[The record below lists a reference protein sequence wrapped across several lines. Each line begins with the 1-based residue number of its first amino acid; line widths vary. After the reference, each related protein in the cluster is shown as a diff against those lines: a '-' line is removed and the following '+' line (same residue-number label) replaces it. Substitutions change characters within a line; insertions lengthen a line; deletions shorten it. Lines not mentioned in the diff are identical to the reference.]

1 MDSTARRTPAAP
13 TAPPSVLGDGPGSAI
28 DDLLDGLE
36 VDPEE
41 SWDAFLG
48 LESIDAEPR
57 RSIVDE
63 LVAAPASEGVTRLLH
78 LLGASRDE
86 VVRRAARRALG
97 TEGRPIVE
105 RPRRAAT
112 TPARIDRDPPRI
124 VRSVATAVDGE
135 GVGAV
140 ALASVHGGRASVAAF
155 LCDVRGGIRDVLGDP
170 RNGADA
176 DGDIDL
182 FDRFPELALSPCVE
196 DVHALTIGLLAGGL
210 LLSGRETP
218 PAAREWLDA
227 TLGPGFHAGALLAAR
242 PEWSA
247 SAVAPAALADRAWR
261 VLEACPGWVDRSTLT
276 FDLAEEITVRERRA
290 AADPLRDAGAYRFL
304 FERRLLHRLE
314 LYRRMLLW
322 MAFFWDAAG
331 EADLALSAGVLSSQL
346 ADPQYAVPSHPFTV
360 ALSTRSLH
368 EAQRR
373 ISGADGPRRR

>member
-1 MDSTARRTPAAP
+1 MDAA
-13 TAPPSVLGDGPGSAI
+13 DGPASAI

-36 VDPEE
+36 IDPEE

-48 LESIDAEPR
+48 LESLDADLR

-63 LVAAPASEGVTRLLH
+63 LVGAPASEGVTRLLH
-78 LLGASRDE
+78 LLGASRDGA
-86 VVRRAARRALG
+86 VRLAARRALG
-97 TEGRPIVE
+97 TGDRPVVQ
-105 RPRRAAT
+105 RPRRVAAV
-112 TPARIDRDPPRI
+112 PARVDRDPPRV
-124 VRSVATAVDGE
+124 VRSLATAVDGE
-135 GVGAV
+135 GAGAV
-140 ALASVHGGRASVAAF
+140 AVASVHGGRTSVAAF
-155 LCDVRGGIRDVLGDP
+155 LCDVRGGIRDVLGDV
-170 RNGADA
+170 RGGRD
-176 DGDIDL
+176 DDVDL
-182 FDRFPELALSPCVE
+182 FERFPELALGPCVE
-196 DVHALTIGLLAGGL
+196 DAHALATGLLAGSL
-210 LLSGRETP
+210 MLSGRETP
-218 PAAREWLDA
+218 PAVREWLDA
-227 TLGPGFHAGALLAAR
+227 TLGGGFHAGAFLAAR

-247 SAVAPAALADRAWR
+247 PAVDSATLAERSWR
-261 VLEACPGWVDRSTLT
+261 ILEACPGWVDRSTLT

-331 EADLALSAGVLSSQL
+331 EPDLSLGAGVLSSQL

-373 ISGADGPRRR
+373 LGTAEDPRRR